1 MNDRSTLAD
10 ACEAHF
16 PGDYPAVL
24 PWLVQESG
32 TGSLTAFYWCPCGRK
47 WTCSWDAQAA
57 GWPASRTEE
66 AA

>member
-1 MNDRSTLAD
+1 MSAQSTLAD

-24 PWLVQESG
+24 PWAVNYTG
-32 TGSLTAFYWCPCGRK
+32 TGSLKAFYRCECGRE
-47 WTCSWDAQAA
+47 WTCWWDSRSA
-57 GWPASRTEE
+57 GWPASRTE

>member
-1 MNDRSTLAD
+1 MNTPRDLAD

-24 PWLVQESG
+24 PHSVQHDTPTSLVAYYRCS
-32 TGSLTAFYWCPCGRK
+32 CGREWK
-47 WTCSWDAQAA
+47 CWWDARSA
-57 GWPASRTEE
+57 GWPILRTD

>member
-1 MNDRSTLAD
+1 MSVPSPLAD

-24 PWLVQESG
+24 PHDVQETG
-32 TGSLTAFYWCPCGRK
+32 PGSLLASYRCPCGRE
-47 WTCSWDAQAA
+47 WTCSWDARSA
-57 GWPASRTEE
+57 GWPVSRTE